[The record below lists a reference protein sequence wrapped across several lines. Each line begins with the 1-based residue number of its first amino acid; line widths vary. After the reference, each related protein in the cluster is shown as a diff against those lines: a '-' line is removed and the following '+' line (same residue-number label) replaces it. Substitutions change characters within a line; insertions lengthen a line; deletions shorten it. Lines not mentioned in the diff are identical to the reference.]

1 MDNSGRTGPQRQAWS
16 DSVHIREV
24 GGPAETDQ
32 GYSSEASPPES
43 GPAAGITPRP
53 PRRDRPFRAAWI
65 LTGIML
71 GIGLLGIGGAFE
83 DSRSSYAFT
92 HTVDPDTGRVIEPE
106 QPPLAV
112 QMRNLGYTSPMMFQ
126 TGLASAS
133 ALLIIRGLRKSRA
146 ASASAADRLPP
157 N

>member
-1 MDNSGRTGPQRQAWS
+1 MENSGRTGQQRQAWS
-16 DSVHIREV
+16 DKVHIREV

-32 GYSSEASPPES
+32 GYSSEASLSES
-43 GPAAGITPRP
+43 GPVAGINP
-53 PRRDRPFRAAWI
+53 PQRRDKPFRAAWI

-83 DSRSSYAFT
+83 DSTSSFAYA
-92 HTVDPDTGRVIEPE
+92 HTVDPETGRVVEPE

-112 QMRNLGYTSPMMFQ
+112 QLRNLGYTSPMMFQ

-146 ASASAADRLPP
+146 ASPPSADRLPP
-157 N
+157 S